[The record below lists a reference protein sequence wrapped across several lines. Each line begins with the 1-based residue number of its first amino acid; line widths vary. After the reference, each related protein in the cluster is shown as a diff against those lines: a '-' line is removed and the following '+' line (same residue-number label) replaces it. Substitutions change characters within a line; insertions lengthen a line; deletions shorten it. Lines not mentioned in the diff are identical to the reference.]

1 MVFVSGALVQQ
12 STFDFEFY
20 GSNKDLPLARG
31 EKSQKLWSTR
41 PVALAQW

>member
-1 MVFVSGALVQQ
+1 MVFVNGALVQQ

-31 EKSQKLWSTR
+31 VKSEKSHGQR
-41 PVALAQW
+41 GQWP